1 VQRLIALFLALLLSV
16 SVGLGSTAHAMEPIA
31 LIDVSEASFFGHS
44 PGDSDEVPADADK
57 GYPHHHGACHDH
69 SIGVPATAQRVAASD
84 PLSQAR
90 PRQLTTVLTSAAT
103 DTLRRPPR
111 A

>member
-1 VQRLIALFLALLLSV
+1 MQRVIALFLAFLLSV
-16 SVGLGSTAHAMEPIA
+16 SVGLGATAHAMEPIA
-31 LIDVSEASFFGHS
+31 SIDASEASFLGHS
-44 PGDSDEVPADADK
+44 AGDSDEVPADADK

-69 SIGVPATAQRVAASD
+69 GVGVPASAQKIATSD
-84 PLSQAR
+84 PVSQAQ
-90 PRQLTTVLTSAAT
+90 PRQLSPILTSAVA

>member
-1 VQRLIALFLALLLSV
+1 MQRLIALFLGLLLSV
-16 SVGLGSTAHAMEPIA
+16 SVGLGSTAHAMEPLA
-31 LIDVSEASFFGHS
+31 SIDASEASFFGHS

-57 GYPHHHGACHDH
+57 GYPHHHGVCHDH
-69 SIGVPATAQRVAASD
+69 GIGVPATAQRVATSD

-90 PRQLTTVLTSAAT
+90 PRQLSPFLTSAVA

>member
-1 VQRLIALFLALLLSV
+1 MQRVIALFLVLLLSV

-31 LIDVSEASFFGHS
+31 SIDVSEASFFGHS

-57 GYPHHHGACHDH
+57 SYPHHHGACHDH
-69 SIGVPATAQRVAASD
+69 GVGVPATTQRIATSD

-90 PRQLTTVLTSAAT
+90 PRQLSPILTSAGA
-103 DTLRRPPR
+103 DALRRPPR

>member
-16 SVGLGSTAHAMEPIA
+16 SVGLGSTAHAMEPVTS
-31 LIDVSEASFFGHS
+31 IDVSEASYFGHS
-44 PGDSDEVPADADK
+44 AGDADEVPADADK

-69 SIGVPATAQRVAASD
+69 GFGVPATAQRVATGD

-90 PRQLTTVLTSAAT
+90 PRQLTPLLTSVAA